1 MNKSSVKQFSLP
13 NKLKVF
19 VVENHKAPVVTLQA
33 WVRTGSADEVKGQEG
48 LSHFIEHLL
57 FKGTKKYKVGEIA
70 QVIEA
75 SGGELNAYTS
85 FDQTVF
91 YMTLSSEYVETAL
104 DALSE
109 MVGRPLFDRIEVDNE
124 REVVIEEIKRSN
136 DSPSRKSS
144 YMLFSSLYQ
153 KHPYQRPVIGFDSVV
168 KKTPVPK
175 IVDLFRSRYCPENM
189 FLIIAGDIKVDQIK
203 PKIKNYFS
211 DLKGK
216 LKKVKRPKDEKL
228 NGPVLKIEKSEFK
241 ESFVN
246 LAFKTLGASEREM
259 VALELLS
266 YILSQGETSR
276 LIQQLRIKNQHV
288 NDFGASLFQGK
299 DPGFF
304 TFTAYLDPK
313 NILRTLE
320 EITTEILFLAVEPPT
335 LEEIEKNIQH
345 IESHDDY
352 QETIDSDARKIGHY
366 EFMYN
371 NPNYHE
377 TYLKIL
383 KSIKPN
389 ELTDVVRKFFKPENM
404 ALTLLTPNQAHLNEW
419 VKDYENSFND
429 ILKLPAARSSSDKK
443 NMLSKVYK
451 SHPHKEP
458 KIIEKNGSRV
468 VFYPI
473 ENTKVVS
480 CRFGFLG
487 GLRADPSSKPGV
499 CEMISKTWAS
509 GTPLLTEQQIAES
522 IESFS
527 SALSPF
533 SGRNSLGINLMTLS
547 YQQKNIISTFKD
559 VLLNPTFPEFPF
571 SREKSIMLNHI
582 KNLDDHPSHLVF
594 MDFMSCLFKGHP
606 YQNETFGT
614 IDTLQT
620 LKEEDLHSVYKQ
632 LVNKQNM
639 TCVIAGDYDA
649 KFWEDE
655 IDVII
660 SQMNSG
666 KKFDKS
672 FSHDS
677 VNHEQKTFKALK
689 KEQSHIVYG
698 FKGLTLHDDRKY
710 ALNVMQ
716 SILSGQGGRLFLNLR
731 DKASLAYSVSPV
743 RMDGLDT
750 GYFGAYIGCS
760 PDKGEKA
767 IQMMKVE
774 FERLMNELVS
784 KDELQR
790 AQKYLIGKNDI
801 SMQKTSNVSSNILFD
816 VLYGHPIPTVK
827 EYKEKTY
834 AVTSQEVQQLA
845 QKIFSGAPVIS
856 CVGPTMPWSL

>member
-57 FKGTKKYKVGEIA
+57 FKGTQKYKVGEIA
-70 QVIEA
+70 KVIEA

-109 MVGRPLFDRIEVDNE
+109 MVGRPLFDKEEVDNE

-153 KHPYQRPVIGFDSVV
+153 KHPYHRPVIGYDSVV
-168 KKTPVPK
+168 KNAPVPK

-189 FLIIAGDIKVDQIK
+189 FLIVAGDVKADNIK
-203 PKIKNYFS
+203 PKIKSYFS

-216 LKKVKRPKDEKL
+216 LRKVKRPKDENLK
-228 NGPVLKIEKSEFK
+228 GPVLNIEKSSFK

-246 LAFKTLGASEREM
+246 VAFKTLDASEREM

-276 LIQQLRIKNQHV
+276 LIQQLRIKNQYV
-288 NDFGASLFQGK
+288 NDFGASFFQGK

-313 NILRTLE
+313 NILPTLE
-320 EITTEILFLAVEPPT
+320 EITTEVLFLAVEPPSC
-335 LEEIEKNIQH
+335 EEIEKNIQH

-377 TYLKIL
+377 KYLKTL

-389 ELTDVVRKFFKPENM
+389 ELTAVIRKFFKPENL
-404 ALTLLTPNQAHLNEW
+404 AITLLTPNQVNLDGW
-419 VKDYENSFND
+419 VKEYAESFRD
-429 ILKLPAARSSSDKK
+429 ILKLPVANGSSDKRNISAK
-443 NMLSKVYK
+443 MQVAR
-451 SHPHKEP
+451 PHGEP
-458 KIIEKNGSRV
+458 KIIEKSGAKI

-480 CRFGFLG
+480 CRVGFQG
-487 GLRADPSSKPGV
+487 GLRADLPNKIGT
-499 CEMISKTWAS
+499 CEMISKSWAS
-509 GTPLLTEQQIAES
+509 GTTSQTEQQIAES
-522 IESFS
+522 IENYS

-533 SGRNSLGINLMTLS
+533 SGRNSLGLNLMTLS
-547 YQQKNIISTFKD
+547 YQQKNIINTFKD

-571 SREKSIMLNHI
+571 TREKSIMLNHI
-582 KNLDDHPSHLVF
+582 QNLDDHPSHLVF

-614 IDTLQT
+614 ADTLRA
-620 LKEEDLHSVYKQ
+620 LKPSDLESAYKQ

-649 KFWEDE
+649 KFWEDQ
-655 IDVII
+655 IDAII
-660 SQMNSG
+660 DQMNTG
-666 KKFDKS
+666 KKFNKQ
-672 FSHDS
+672 FPHES
-677 VNHEQKTFKALK
+677 VNHEQKTFKSLK

-698 FKGLTLHDDRKY
+698 FNGLTLFDERKY

-760 PDKGEKA
+760 PDKGQKA

-774 FERLMNELVS
+774 FERLMSELVS
-784 KDELQR
+784 QEELQR

-816 VLYGHPIPTVK
+816 VLYGQPIPTAK
-827 EYKEKTY
+827 EYKEKTN
-834 AVTSQEVQQLA
+834 AVTSKEVQELA
-845 QKIFSGAPVIS
+845 QQIFSGAPVMS
-856 CVGPTMPWSL
+856 CVGPIMPW